1 MFNFSYED
9 FLNKE
14 SETESKKSIDD
25 TLGNSNNFSSI
36 TRGVYKSKYQI

>member
-14 SETESKKSIDD
+14 SETESKKSIDE
-25 TLGNSNNFSSI
+25 NNNNIS
-36 TRGVYKSKYQI
+36 RGVYKSKYQV

>member
-14 SETESKKSIDD
+14 SENDSKKSMEDI
-25 TLGNSNNFSSI
+25 NNNNNISK
-36 TRGVYKSKYQI
+36 GVYKSKYQI

>member
-14 SETESKKSIDD
+14 SETESKKSMDENNN
-25 TLGNSNNFSSI
+25 NSNNNNISKGI
-36 TRGVYKSKYQI
+36 YQSKYKI

>member
-14 SETESKKSIDD
+14 SETESKKSIDE
-25 TLGNSNNFSSI
+25 NNNNNIS
-36 TRGVYKSKYQI
+36 RGVYKSKYQV

>member
-14 SETESKKSIDD
+14 SETESKKSIDE
-25 TLGNSNNFSSI
+25 NNNNN
-36 TRGVYKSKYQI
+36 RGVYQSKYQV